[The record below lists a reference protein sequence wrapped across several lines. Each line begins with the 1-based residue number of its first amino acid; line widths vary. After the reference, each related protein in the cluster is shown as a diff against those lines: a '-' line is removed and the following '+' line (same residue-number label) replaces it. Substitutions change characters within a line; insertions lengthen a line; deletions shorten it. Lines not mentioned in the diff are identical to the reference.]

1 MNATE
6 LLTELRPPL
15 KQSPSEEE
23 GTIERILLAG
33 PEPTPPPRRRRYAR
47 PFALAGVT
55 AMVAIAAVVLA
66 PSDGRGPV
74 GLAGAVAALNAPDV
88 LLHFK
93 VTMPGGAMKTA
104 ETWQT
109 PDGRR
114 THTIYDNGVEIAYD
128 QQRGVMETY
137 LPDRNEVIADTDPEA
152 FAQPLGSIATS
163 PTASPERV
171 GDLPALVTR
180 ALSADDPKVRHIGR
194 TTIRGIDVDKI
205 RVEQNVEV
213 ADAVRGASPKEV
225 KDAPRKT
232 ITMTRD
238 IYVRHDNA
246 LPVRV
251 VDHRGGFWPATTTS
265 QFTKATK
272 LTLDAAT
279 EPMLTLGHHPGATH
293 TVRGPFDDSAADAG
307 AAK

>member
-15 KQSPSEEE
+15 TESPTED

-33 PEPTPPPRRRRYAR
+33 PEPTPPPRRRRYGR
-47 PFALAGVT
+47 PIALAGMT
-55 AMVAIAAVVLA
+55 AMAAIAAVALA

-74 GLAGAVAALNAPDV
+74 GLAGAAAALNAPEV
-88 LLHFK
+88 LLRFK

-114 THTIYDNGVEIAYD
+114 THTIYGNGIETAYD
-128 QQRGVMETY
+128 QERGVMETY
-137 LPDRNEVIADTDPEA
+137 VPDRNEVIADTDPEA
-152 FAQPLGSIATS
+152 FAQPFGSIATS

-180 ALSADDPKVRHIGR
+180 ALSGDDPKVRHIGR
-194 TTIRGIDVDKI
+194 TTVRGIDVDQI
-205 RVEQNVEV
+205 RVKQNVEV
-213 ADAVRGASPKEV
+213 ADAARGASPKEV

-238 IYVRHDNA
+238 IYGRHDNA

-265 QFTKATK
+265 EFIDAQK
-272 LTLDAAT
+272 LTLDAST
-279 EPMLTLGHHPGATH
+279 EPMLTLGHHPGATR
-293 TVRGPFDDSAADAG
+293 TARGRFDDSAAGAG